1 MKILW
6 VKTDFLHPITKGGHI
21 RTFEMLRR
29 LHARHE
35 VFYVG
40 FDNHPESEGVMR
52 SGEYSA
58 HAYPIAH
65 SVPRRLSPQFGL
77 QLLRGL
83 VDPLPVS
90 QRRYVSARMR
100 EKIAELT
107 REVHFDSIVCDFLA
121 PAPNMPDLAQCVL
134 FQHNV
139 ETAIWRRHASTAR
152 NPAARVYFGMQAERM
167 FAYEREVCRKVRHV
181 IAVSPE
187 DARQFQEQFGL
198 QGPVSAVP
206 TGVDADFF
214 AVPRENPP
222 ARSGI
227 VFVGSMDWLPN
238 IDGVRFFVEHILPLI
253 RREHPQCQLVI
264 AGRDPDPAIR
274 QLASSHRDIV
284 VTGRVPDI
292 RPYLWSSAV
301 SVVPLRIGGGTRL
314 KIYESMAA
322 GVPVVSTTIGAE
334 GLAVKS
340 PDNVRLA
347 DTPEAFARACVELL
361 TNAEENRRLAAAARQ
376 LVESQFGW
384 DGVAARF
391 EQILAQYALPS

>member
-6 VKTDFLHPITKGGHI
+6 VKTDFLHPVTKGGQI

-35 VFYVG
+35 VFYVA
-40 FDNHPESEGVMR
+40 FDNHPQSEGVMR

-65 SVPRRLSPQFGL
+65 SVPGRLSPQFGL

-100 EKIAELT
+100 AKVAELI
-107 REVHFDSIVCDFLA
+107 RDVHFDSIVCDFLA
-121 PAPNMPDLAQCVL
+121 PAPNMPDLERCVL

-139 ETAIWRRHASTAR
+139 ETAIWRRHASTAP
-152 NPAARVYFGMQAERM
+152 NPVTRAYFQMQAERM
-167 FAYEREVCRKVRHV
+167 FVYERDVCKKVRHL

-187 DARQFQEQFGL
+187 DACQFRELFGL
-198 QGPVSAVP
+198 TGPVSDIP

-214 AVPRENPP
+214 AVPPENPP
-222 ARSGI
+222 SRSGI

-238 IDGVRFFVEHILPLI
+238 IDGVRFFVEQILPLI
-253 RREHPQCQLVI
+253 RRDHPDCRLVI
-264 AGRDPDPAIR
+264 AGRDPDPAIQ

-292 RPYLWSSAV
+292 RPYLWSSAI

-322 GVPVVSTTIGAE
+322 GAPVVSTTIGAE
-334 GLAVKS
+334 GLAVRS
-340 PDNVRLA
+340 PDNIRLA

-361 TNAEENRRLAAAARQ
+361 TSIEENRRLAAAARQ

-384 DGVAARF
+384 EGVAARF
-391 EQILAQYALPS
+391 EQILAQHALTS